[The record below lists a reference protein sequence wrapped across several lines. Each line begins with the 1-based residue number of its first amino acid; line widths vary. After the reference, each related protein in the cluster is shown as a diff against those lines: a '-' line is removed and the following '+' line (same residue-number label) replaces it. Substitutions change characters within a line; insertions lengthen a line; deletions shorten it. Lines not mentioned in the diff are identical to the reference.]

1 MHADPRA
8 RAAGWEAVKGALA
21 RLREDSETFERFC
34 AEQIEELD
42 EIRVAL
48 LEREQRLARQQATW
62 NEELATARAQVA
74 KLAALAMELADT
86 RAELVRTRGDLEQ
99 QHELLTSARTAASA
113 IEDRFGELTR
123 QNAALEAELSRV
135 RQSVEA
141 EKRQAVEERTEW
153 ITDLL
158 QRALDMHG
166 ESRER
171 SSAQTG
177 SRRADPVLSAVM
189 AQFETLQ
196 KGRRS
201 P

>member
-1 MHADPRA
+1 MQADSRS
-8 RAAGWEAVKGALA
+8 RAASWEVVKGALA
-21 RLREDSETFERFC
+21 RLREDSESFERFC

-42 EIRVAL
+42 LVRVGL
-48 LEREQRLARQQATW
+48 LEREQRLARQQTTW
-62 NEELATARAQVA
+62 NEELAAARAQVT

-99 QHELLTSARTAASA
+99 QRELLTSARTAASA
-113 IEDRFGELTR
+113 LEERFGELSR
-123 QNAALEAELSRV
+123 QNNSLEAELTRV
-135 RQSVEA
+135 RQSVEV

-158 QRALDMHG
+158 QRALDIHGSG
-166 ESRER
+166 ESRETRGSGRR
-171 SSAQTG
+171 S
-177 SRRADPVLSAVM
+177 DPVLNSVM